1 MYNPYGKAFRTVRL
15 IKDIPHG
22 QAASDLN
29 IDPRTLQD
37 IESGKT
43 DIISPRFDQMLT
55 YYAIPHQVIFD
66 LAANPSKFQNII
78 HEAKC
83 EINQGTTPAPSS
95 EQTAQDKLVSA
106 LEKQIE
112 QLQSQVRHLERN
124 DFFQKELIARLMQN
138 TKSPRISIEHNRDH
152 THISIQHKQPRPLC

>member
-29 IDPRTLQD
+29 IDPRTLRD

-43 DIISPRFDQMLT
+43 DIITPRFDQMLT
-55 YYAIPHQVIFD
+55 YYSVPYQVIFD
-66 LAANPSKFQNII
+66 LAAADQAKFQNII
-78 HEAKC
+78 HEAKGKTVVV
-83 EINQGTTPAPSS
+83 NQGAASVPSS
-95 EQTAQDKLVSA
+95 EQTTQDKLVSA

-112 QLQSQVRHLERN
+112 QLQANV
-124 DFFQKELIARLMQN
+124 FFRKG
-138 TKSPRISIEHNRDH
+138 
-152 THISIQHKQPRPLC
+152 